1 MAPTVYGLDS
11 AELTTA
17 AASGGLVHATGYP
30 LYLLVGRFWSHLP
43 IGDVGYR
50 MNLLSAVLGA
60 VTIALLVHLLRR
72 VGVGPW
78 AALCA
83 AGLLAST
90 RYFWAMALVAEV
102 YTLHTALMCGVVL
115 ALLRWAD
122 DPSPTRLG
130 LATGLL
136 GLAAGNHASA
146 VLLAPGCLFFVLM
159 HARGRVLNRS
169 AIISAAGGLVL
180 GLSVYLYLPFV
191 YLQEPQFNYLVRYDH
206 LGQEVPYDLVDVG
219 DLVWTVAGGQFSSLF
234 FAHGGRELVE
244 QAGALLLELWRTS
257 FVIAFGPALLGVWLA
272 FRRSRALGGM
282 LVLMALFNA
291 LFFMSYAATDKDTM
305 YLPVYF
311 VWVVWIGLG
320 SELVLSR
327 TFDLGGWVSGTVLAL
342 ILAGTV
348 AFSTM
353 WSFPLVDLSDDWSAR
368 QYCEPILDH
377 LEPGSLF
384 IGSWETAPV
393 VQYLQLVEGRRPDVQ
408 VINRFHIERPDLATL
423 ISAEVDRR
431 PVYSDRVYLDAE
443 AGIRSQTDGTVFRI
457 GRIR

>member
-1 MAPTVYGLDS
+1 MFR
-11 AELTTA
+11 
-17 AASGGLVHATGYP
+17 HA
-30 LYLLVGRFWSHLP
+30 
-43 IGDVGYR
+43 GYR
-50 MNLLSAVLGA
+50 EQVA
-60 VTIALLVHLLRR
+60 T
-72 VGVGPW
+72 
-78 AALCA
+78 
-83 AGLLAST
+83 LLAMICT
-90 RYFWAMALVAEV
+90 E
-102 YTLHTALMCGVVL
+102 
-115 ALLRWAD
+115 
-122 DPSPTRLG
+122 
-130 LATGLL
+130 
-136 GLAAGNHASA
+136 
-146 VLLAPGCLFFVLM
+146 AP
-159 HARGRVLNRS
+159 
-169 AIISAAGGLVL
+169 
-180 GLSVYLYLPFV
+180 
-191 YLQEPQFNYLVRYDH
+191 
-206 LGQEVPYDLVDVG
+206 
-219 DLVWTVAGGQFSSLF
+219 
-234 FAHGGRELVE
+234 RELVE